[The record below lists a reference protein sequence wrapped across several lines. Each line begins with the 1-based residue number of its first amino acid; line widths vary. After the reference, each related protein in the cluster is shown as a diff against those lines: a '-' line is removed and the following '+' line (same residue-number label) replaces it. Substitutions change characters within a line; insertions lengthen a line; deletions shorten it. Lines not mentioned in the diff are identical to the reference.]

1 MDIKGKKVLIV
12 GFGRSGL
19 AAAKYCF
26 ERGALVTVTDEKP
39 ESAFKKDVA
48 EAFGPAS
55 NCGGLKSAATY
66 FGSHP
71 LHLFEEADVIIPSP
85 GVPLDMEGLK
95 VARKRGV
102 PIMGEMELV
111 ISEIKAP
118 IIAITGTNGKSTVTT
133 LIGEMLKEAGK
144 KALVGGNLGTPL
156 IELLRTTSDER
167 LTTDFI
173 VLEVSSY
180 QLEITPNFHPH
191 IALLL
196 NITPDHLDRYASYDE
211 YIAAKELIVRNLTA
225 KDHFIYNEEDP
236 LVKKIAKKTKAKKT
250 GFATEEIGSRKSEVR
265 SPTSDFS
272 PLLLTIDLSR
282 AKIKGQHNKEN
293 IIAAVLAAG
302 VAGCS
307 AEAVQRVIETFK
319 GLPHRNQFVREV
331 SGVKYF
337 DDSKGTNVGAVVKSL
352 EGFDSKVVLIAGGLD
367 KGGSY
372 DPLRPL
378 IKEKVKALVL
388 IGTAKDKI
396 ANELGDLTKVVKA
409 GSMADAV
416 REASALAL
424 TGDVVLLSPACASFD
439 MFKDY
444 ADRGNKFAEEVKKL

>member
-1 MDIKGKKVLIV
+1 
-12 GFGRSGL
+12 
-19 AAAKYCF
+19 
-26 ERGALVTVTDEKP
+26 
-39 ESAFKKDVA
+39 
-48 EAFGPAS
+48 
-55 NCGGLKSAATY
+55 
-66 FGSHP
+66 
-71 LHLFEEADVIIPSP
+71 
-85 GVPLDMEGLK
+85 
-95 VARKRGV
+95 
-102 PIMGEMELV
+102 
-111 ISEIKAP
+111 
-118 IIAITGTNGKSTVTT
+118 
-133 LIGEMLKEAGK
+133 
-144 KALVGGNLGTPL
+144 
-156 IELLRTTSDER
+156 
-167 LTTDFI
+167 
-173 VLEVSSY
+173 LEVSSY